1 MARKNPS
8 VLLGNEIGKLQQDVA
23 ATLNKHDA
31 VYGKTRFSHMPL
43 YGLHVT
49 NLAPSWLT
57 KQTRD
62 AVVREAWRH
71 GFYISDEARGL
82 DMPIDERLRY
92 GFILWATP
100 ETIEKFRRH
109 GITWARENPCASRAQ
124 QRLFHALAAR
134 GEMDPRTVREF
145 DVASRGMKLPERV
158 RRNPATTRRRPL
170 SRNRL
175 LLARRTRF
183 MRELRTAAEIRALHN
198 RCDARTEA
206 WLSGECYYGEP
217 ARKGLVRVSRRN
229 PSNDPVDA
237 FLAHAYADSFIRRTL
252 TPEIKKKLSRDIA
265 LGQYDRAEALE
276 NWKWWAQAAAGTYP
290 TRVSSS
296 LIDQVAREMRIKFE
310 AT

>member
-8 VLLGNEIGKLQQDVA
+8 VLLGNEIGKLQQDIA
-23 ATLNKHDA
+23 ATLNEHDA
-31 VYGKTRFSHMPL
+31 VYGKTRFSHTPL

-82 DMPIDERLRY
+82 DTPIDERLRY
-92 GFILWATP
+92 GFTLWATP
-100 ETIEKFRRH
+100 ETIERFRRH
-109 GITWARENPCASRAQ
+109 GITWARENPYASRAQ

-134 GEMDPRTVREF
+134 GEMDPRVVREY
-145 DVASRGMKLPERV
+145 DVASRGMKLPQRV
-158 RRNPATTRRRPL
+158 RRNPGT
-170 SRNRL
+170 
-175 LLARRTRF
+175 
-183 MRELRTAAEIRALHN
+183 
-198 RCDARTEA
+198 
-206 WLSGECYYGEP
+206 
-217 ARKGLVRVSRRN
+217 
-229 PSNDPVDA
+229 DPVDA